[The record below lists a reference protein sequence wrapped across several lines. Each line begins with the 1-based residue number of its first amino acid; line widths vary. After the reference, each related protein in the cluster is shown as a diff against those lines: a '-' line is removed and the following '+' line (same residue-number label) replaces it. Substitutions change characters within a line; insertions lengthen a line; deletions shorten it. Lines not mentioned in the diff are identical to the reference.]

1 MRNMPY
7 KKRKKVSAQQVA
19 LFATAYFFIPL
30 QNHQNIFKNGTIKF
44 NKKILN
50 LYILSLHS

>member
-1 MRNMPY
+1 MKNMPY

-30 QNHQNIFKNGTIKF
+30 QFKTIK
-44 NKKILN
+44 IWDVSWL
-50 LYILSLHS
+50 LP

>member
-30 QNHQNIFKNGTIKF
+30 QFKTIKIWDVSWPLTMD
-44 NKKILN
+44 KSVLD
-50 LYILSLHS
+50 

>member
-30 QNHQNIFKNGTIKF
+30 QFKTIKIWDVSWLLTMD
-44 NKKILN
+44 KSVLD
-50 LYILSLHS
+50 

>member
-1 MRNMPY
+1 MKNMPY

-30 QNHQNIFKNGTIKF
+30 QFKTIK
-44 NKKILN
+44 I
-50 LYILSLHS
+50 